1 MVSLRFTLPARRT
14 EWKWWSS
21 CLNMEHLSRLSLRY
35 YTTGPHL
42 LFSAW
47 LYSLAFGTR
56 LGFFKL
62 RRLWTVLSCSVSY
75 IAVIC
80 LLMLLVSVWIYG
92 NDLICFS
99 TVWPD
104 THPCGSLHGP
114 WEHCPCSDAPWSI
127 TQHDQRSEWKFSNAL
142 LDVRSTRFFFF
153 FQIPH
158 QCMWKAPRDDCFFVS
173 SSEVRQLSI
182 WQPGQARQT

>member
-1 MVSLRFTLPARRT
+1 
-14 EWKWWSS
+14 
-21 CLNMEHLSRLSLRY
+21 MEHLSRLSLRY

-62 RRLWTVLSCSVSY
+62 RRLWTILSCSVSY

-127 TQHDQRSEWKFSNAL
+127 TQHDQRSEWKCSNAL
-142 LDVRSTRFFFF
+142 LDVRSTCFFFLF
-153 FQIPH
+153 SNPTSVHVKKLLGTTVSLCLPARWDSSPYGSQGRPGRRSPIPA
-158 QCMWKAPRDDCFFVS
+158 QERSQSGDQV
-173 SSEVRQLSI
+173 Q
-182 WQPGQARQT
+182 G

>member
-1 MVSLRFTLPARRT
+1 
-14 EWKWWSS
+14 
-21 CLNMEHLSRLSLRY
+21 MEHLSRLSLRY

-62 RRLWTVLSCSVSY
+62 HRLWTILSCSVSY
-75 IAVIC
+75 IVVMC

-114 WEHCPCSDAPWSI
+114 WEHCPCSDTPRSI
-127 TQHDQRSEWKFSNAL
+127 TQHDQCSEWKFSNAL
-142 LDVRSTRFFFF
+142 LHIRNTFFFF
-153 FQIPH
+153 KSHISAYEKLLGTTVSLCFPARWDSSPYGSQGRPGRRSPIPA
-158 QCMWKAPRDDCFFVS
+158 QERSQGGDQV
-173 SSEVRQLSI
+173 Q
-182 WQPGQARQT
+182 G